1 MVVSS
6 TLSHTVQGVPEMQCP
21 KGTRWVSATEYDAAE
36 KVKAVTAIYDS
47 LGLKAE
53 TEAVISTYFDAAFAE
68 IQSLAI
74 SADQKSALVK
84 FMSGLVDR
92 EV

>member
-1 MVVSS
+1 M
-6 TLSHTVQGVPEMQCP
+6 
-21 KGTRWVSATEYDAAE
+21 
-36 KVKAVTAIYDS
+36 KAVTAIYDS